1 MKWKEY
7 SLDELIHIKH
17 GYAFKGEFFSEE
29 PTDDILLTPGNFAIG
44 GGFKAQKLK
53 YYNGEFPVDY
63 ILDENDVIVT
73 MTDLSKEADTL
84 GFSAKVPAWYG
95 KRFLHNQRIGLVKL
109 KTDDFDKDYLYWL
122 MRTYTYQRFV
132 ANGATGA
139 TVKHTSPT
147 KICQYKFI
155 APDDKTTLRKI
166 ASILSAYDDL
176 IENNLKR
183 IKLLEEKAQL
193 HYKIEFGEYQF
204 GDKEPQNL
212 PKGWSVKSVGD
223 IYGKLESGSRPK
235 GGIDKE
241 LKEGIASVGAENVIG
256 LGKYNYQSEKL
267 ITEAFFEN
275 MNRGK
280 IENKDILIYKDGA
293 YIGKTTL
300 FQDDFP
306 HEKCCVNEHVFLLRS
321 KDELYQNYLFF
332 TLYQKLYFDK
342 MQQLNANAAQPG
354 INQESLKSLRILWP
368 SDKVIE
374 DFNEKVESLMRLIFV
389 LAKQNTKL
397 REARDILLPKL
408 MNGQIEV

>member
-1 MKWKEY
+1 MKWEKVEIGKV
-7 SLDELIHIKH
+7 SKVISGFAFKSKDFQSVGTPIIKIKSIKDENIVLDESDCVDSAIEVPIRFHLS
-17 GYAFKGEFFSEE
+17 KG
-29 PTDDILLTPGNFAIG
+29 DILISLTGSHI
-44 GGFKAQKLK
+44 
-53 YYNGEFPVDY
+53 
-63 ILDENDVIVT
+63 
-73 MTDLSKEADTL
+73 TL
-84 GFSAKVPAWYG
+84 PSSVVGRVARYRHETNSY
-95 KRFLHNQRIGLVKL
+95 LNQRAGKFINI
-109 KTDDFDKDYLYWL
+109 DNERCHKDYLFYFL
-122 MRTYTYQRFV
+122 LQKDTLNKI
-132 ANGATGA
+132 ANKAQGAA
-139 TVKHTSPT
+139 NQANISPGDVEGVEINLPPLPT
-147 KICQYKFI
+147 Q
-155 APDDKTTLRKI
+155 RKI

-212 PKGWSVKSVGD
+212 PKGWTIKSIGD

-267 ITEAFFEN
+267 IIEAFFEN
-275 MNRGK
+275 MNRGR

-306 HEKCCVNEHVFLLRS
+306 HQKCCVNEHVFLLRS

-374 DFNEKVESLMRLIFV
+374 DFNEKVESLMKLIFV